1 MQQKHVIE
9 SINSIFNKY
18 RQIVKQTGENYNVF
32 KVLNVESNEV
42 RLHSAFLADLL
53 NPKGSHGFDS
63 LFLRLFITELKID
76 DLDYQSVNVKVE
88 QYIGKVSDISGGRID
103 IDISDK
109 NGYHIIIENKIYAR
123 DQENQLIR
131 YFNYGKNR
139 CRNFKL
145 FYLTLD
151 GDMPDEETSCSD
163 SKNGIKLEE
172 GVDYFLLSYRNDI
185 KNWLEVCRE
194 KATNKPLLREGLSHY
209 INLIKY
215 MTNQS
220 LNTNMNEEVKK
231 RITKAR

>member
-18 RQIVKQTGENYNVF
+18 RQIVKQSGENYNIF

-53 NPKGSHGFDS
+53 NSKGSHGFDS

-109 NGYHIIIENKIYAR
+109 NGYHIIIENK
-123 DQENQLIR
+123 
-131 YFNYGKNR
+131 K
-139 CRNFKL
+139 
-145 FYLTLD
+145 
-151 GDMPDEETSCSD
+151 
-163 SKNGIKLEE
+163 
-172 GVDYFLLSYRNDI
+172 
-185 KNWLEVCRE
+185 
-194 KATNKPLLREGLSHY
+194 
-209 INLIKY
+209 
-215 MTNQS
+215 
-220 LNTNMNEEVKK
+220 
-231 RITKAR
+231 